1 MHVWSCR
8 KISNRRIQEQ
18 KLSERSIQHQ
28 NQQFTTIVNHLNHDF
43 QSQNEETKKKLY
55 TITNPPEF
63 DIDCDICTIPGT
75 NDNLPSCIYRGTNF
89 GEEKIVKN
97 PISDETPS
105 NRNAVVLY
113 KKELNLLLKLLQE
126 SVIKD
131 GHGGSEQRD
140 CQ

>member
-1 MHVWSCR
+1 MISDRKTKRQRKSC
-8 KISNRRIQEQ
+8 IELTI
-18 KLSERSIQHQ
+18 HQ
-28 NQQFTTIVNHLNHDF
+28 SLILIV
-43 QSQNEETKKKLY
+43 
-55 TITNPPEF
+55 
-63 DIDCDICTIPGT
+63 ICTIPGT
-75 NDNLPSCIYRGTNF
+75 KHNLPSCIYRGTNF
-89 GEEKIVKN
+89 GEEKIVKT
-97 PISDETPS
+97 PKSDETPS